1 VCVVVLIGYYE
12 IPFDGKTF
20 SAADQAVGVQ
30 GCGTP
35 TGACTRHSP
44 GDPRVDPYAGSWALD
59 PWGQVV
65 HRELSDGE
73 VPLWNPYQGIGMPL
87 AGNMQS
93 SVFDPL
99 LAVFH
104 VHPTLLVQ
112 DLSFLVAL
120 LLVGLGGYAAARAMR
135 LSPLAATVAGSVY
148 GLSGWFFGYSNNH
161 WFSIYVYLPFA
172 IACIEWILRS
182 ERRAPVAL
190 LAVTMTATV
199 FAGMP
204 EPMFMSFVAIG
215 MYALAR
221 LFIGPRADTR
231 ARSAVRLAAGA
242 AIGLAIAA
250 PLLSLFGQ
258 YLPLSVNSHKGL
270 ADHPP
275 VTDSPGYFL
284 NWLMPRITPVS
295 TDTHGF
301 SRNWVGLG
309 AVLLAIVGITSG
321 RARRRFPVWPLLI
334 VFAVLALQIY
344 GGRLVAWTRFI
355 PVWSQALWPNF
366 GTPIIA
372 CVVALLAAVGV
383 ETMRDGIVSKRG
395 FLVGLGVL
403 GAIGFVLVAIDERLL
418 AVRHDVSFAGGW
430 PLALLVG
437 LALVGLVLVRQVPHR
452 ALIAVAIVVVEIVLL
467 APRGFYGPR
476 ESPYPSRTWLDYVT
490 AHTESAN
497 GRVFSSDGTLF
508 PDTAGVYGLSDL
520 RVIDALYVDR
530 YFTYLKNFISGGI
543 LDRFIATGVTETAPN
558 IAANPMFDILNVR
571 YVLYDRRSGAELP
584 DNAKSQYR
592 LVFQGDGVKVYENQ
606 DYAPRAFVATD
617 IHAAPDEAAALR
629 FLRRGET
636 VRTDGSVQLVVKNP
650 LTTAA
655 IEADPLEVKK
665 QKTCNAPVTSST
677 RVVSYTA
684 STVKIAVDSSCDG
697 LLVLGDQYYPGW
709 KASVNGDDARV
720 FATDVALRG
729 VFVRAGHSTVEIH
742 YQPSSFRAGIV
753 LALLGLAGLLLYLL
767 FPVFLALGRR
777 VSSARRGESR

>member
-1 VCVVVLIGYYE
+1 MLIGYFE
-12 IPFDGKTF
+12 IPFEGKTF
-20 SAADQAVGVQ
+20 SAADQVVGVQ

-35 TGACTRHSP
+35 TGACTRHAP

-65 HRELSDGE
+65 HRELSNGE

-104 VHPTLLVQ
+104 IHPTLLVQ

-120 LLVGLGGYAAARAMR
+120 LLVGLGGYAAARSMR

-148 GLSGWFFGYSNNH
+148 GLSGWFFDYSNNH

-182 ERRAPVAL
+182 QRRSPVVL

-204 EPMFMSFVAIG
+204 EPMFMSFAAIG
-215 MYALAR
+215 IYALAR
-221 LFIGPRADTR
+221 LFIGPRVEPR
-231 ARSAVRLAAGA
+231 PQSALRLATGA
-242 AIGLAIAA
+242 AIGLALAA
-250 PLLSLFGQ
+250 PLLLLFGQ

-275 VTDSPGYFL
+275 LTDSPGYFL
-284 NWLMPRITPVS
+284 NWLMPKITPVS
-295 TDTHGF
+295 TNLHGY

-309 AVLLAIVGITSG
+309 AVLLATVGVTSS

-383 ETMRDGIVSKRG
+383 ETLRDGIVSKRG
-395 FLVGLGVL
+395 FLVGIGVL
-403 GAIGFVLVAIDERLL
+403 GVIGLALVAIDERLF

-437 LALVGLVLVRQVPHR
+437 IALLALVLVARVPHR

-476 ESPYPSRTWLDYVT
+476 ESPYPSRSWLDYVT
-490 AHTESAN
+490 THTESAN

-520 RVIDALYVDR
+520 RTIDALYVDR
-530 YFTYLKNFISGGI
+530 YWVYLENFISGGI

-558 IAANPMFDILNVR
+558 MAANPMFDILNVR
-571 YVLYDRRSGAELP
+571 YVLYDRRSGADLP

-606 DYAPRAFVATD
+606 DVAPRAFVATD

-636 VRTDGSVQLVVKNP
+636 VRTDGSVQLVVKDP
-650 LTTAA
+650 RTTAV
-655 IEADPLEVKK
+655 IEADPADVPQ
-665 QKTCNAPVTSST
+665 QKTCNQPVTSST
-677 RVVSYTA
+677 KVLSYSA
-684 STVKIAVDSSCDG
+684 STVKLAVDSSCNG
-697 LLVLGDQYYPGW
+697 LLVLGDEYYPGW
-709 KASVNGDDARV
+709 SATVNGSDARI

-729 VFVRAGHSTVEIH
+729 VFVRAGHSIVEFR
-742 YQPSSFRAGIV
+742 YRPSAFKIGIV
-753 LALLGLAGLLLYLL
+753 LASLGVLAAAL
-767 FPVFLALGRR
+767 FLVVPVVVARRRR
-777 VSSARRGESR
+777 VRATEAVQ